1 MKLELHNDYLIG
13 FPSEVQDKLEIKG
26 PNGTTISLLRWGVD
40 ISKYENIQTVGVV
53 LDVPRELYGPNY
65 PIKPSAQHL
74 RPANRLA
81 RAFRDGTQGFEGM
94 IKEGVLPV
102 GTLVV
107 VKPGWQALAKRTDS
121 ATERMMD
128 EKYAEYT
135 YSVVQPQCIMAYC
148 NPSTNNQWAGYA
160 GMVML
165 DNFEDTTELKSKIV
179 LLQAEKKVRQNI
191 RKVIGE
197 GTCMES
203 GYTFDNDSLVYCLET
218 QGAPIKINAGFPDT
232 KIKNQSVTFVPASTI
247 IAAVE
252 RQKNMKYTVIPK
264 AGRVAVRPDKAD
276 ERWSEKIDLIK
287 PAGQIE
293 PPNRGEVIAVGKTFD
308 GGEMETK
315 IGESVL
321 YPKGAGST
329 IEINGE
335 KLLIIYETDL
345 WASVEEDEKG

>member
-1 MKLELHNDYLIG
+1 
-13 FPSEVQDKLEIKG
+13 
-26 PNGTTISLLRWGVD
+26 
-40 ISKYENIQTVGVV
+40 
-53 LDVPRELYGPNY
+53 
-65 PIKPSAQHL
+65 
-74 RPANRLA
+74 
-81 RAFRDGTQGFEGM
+81 
-94 IKEGVLPV
+94 
-102 GTLVV
+102 
-107 VKPGWQALAKRTDS
+107 
-121 ATERMMD
+121 
-128 EKYAEYT
+128 
-135 YSVVQPQCIMAYC
+135 
-148 NPSTNNQWAGYA
+148 
-160 GMVML
+160 
-165 DNFEDTTELKSKIV
+165 
-179 LLQAEKKVRQNI
+179 
-191 RKVIGE
+191 
-197 GTCMES
+197 MES
-203 GYTFDNDSLVYCLET
+203 GYTFHNDSLVYCLET

-345 WASVEEDEKG
+345 WCSVVEE